1 MSNTTENTF
10 RNSLRNFNVARSSPI
25 SLPAA
30 NQANQAANESS
41 PFASIRNKAS
51 NMFSNV
57 TSTVQDYVPIGLN
70 SEEEEEPWYQ
80 MSRVERVM
88 ACALCLALG
97 IACFFL
103 AFFLFLPVLAIF
115 PGKFAAT
122 FTLGSILIL
131 VSIAMLRGPWSHLC
145 HMISVERLPFTCS
158 YLGTMGLTLYFSIGA
173 RKTIPTIIFAVCQLI
188 ALVWYFGS
196 YIPGGISTLRY
207 GTSYIGRRA
216 TSLLPI

>member
-80 MSRVERVM
+80 MSRVEASKASM
-88 ACALCLALG
+88 GNKNCML
-97 IACFFL
+97 
-103 AFFLFLPVLAIF
+103 LFVLAIF

>member
-1 MSNTTENTF
+1 MSNTTENTY
-10 RNSLRNFNVARSSPI
+10 RNSLRNFNVARASPI
-25 SLPAA
+25 SLPTA
-30 NQANQAANESS
+30 QPTSESS
-41 PFASIRNKAS
+41 PFASIRDTAS
-51 NMFSNV
+51 NMFSSV

-70 SEEEEEPWYQ
+70 TEEEEEPWYQ

-103 AFFLFLPVLAIF
+103 AFFLFLPILVIT

-145 HMISVERLPFTCS
+145 HMISVERLPFTCT

-173 RKTIPTIIFAVCQLI
+173 RKTIPTIIFAVCQLV

-207 GTSYIGRRA
+207 GTAYIGRRA